1 MVAQFMDIL
10 GQLLHL
16 LSGIALIC
24 GAIFILASLL
34 SFKGPDGYIKGILLL
49 LLAGWIA
56 HPHF

>member
-1 MVAQFMDIL
+1 MDIL